1 MLINMTQML
10 TEAQRHGYAV
20 GSFNVYSLETIRG
33 VLESAK
39 KLQRPVIVAFG
50 ARYQENM
57 NLGLAVSITRS
68 ESDRLGVD
76 AVLHLDHC
84 ADLGVIYR
92 AIKAGFTSVMYDGS
106 ALEFERNAAN
116 TAKVAEA
123 AHACGVSVEAELG
136 SLAAGSGSNEGQE
149 SDREA
154 YTDPGQARVFAAMTG
169 VDALAVSIGTVHGM
183 YKGTPNI
190 RVDIL
195 KQIRAATDVPLVL
208 HGGSGTPED
217 TLRECIQSGI
227 CKINVNTEISE
238 YAVARVKEL
247 VCADKAPHLSAVSVK
262 TAGYVSTVVEKY
274 MRLFAG

>member
-10 TEAQRHGYAV
+10 KRAQRDGYAV

-217 TLRECIQSGI
+217 ALRECIQNGI

-238 YAVARVKEL
+238 YAVAHVKEL
-247 VCADKAPHLSAVSVK
+247 VCAGKAPHLSAVSLK

-274 MRLFAG
+274 MRLFMG